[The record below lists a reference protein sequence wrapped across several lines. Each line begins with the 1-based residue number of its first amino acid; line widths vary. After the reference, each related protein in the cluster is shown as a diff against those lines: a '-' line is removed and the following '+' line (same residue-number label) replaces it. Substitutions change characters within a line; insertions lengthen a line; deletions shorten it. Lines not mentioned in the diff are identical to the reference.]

1 MNKQFKI
8 MEMTI
13 EQKEKRKE
21 YMRGYREENREK
33 LNAYSREYYKNHKE
47 YYQNYYKNYYLE
59 NKDRILMNHKLWV
72 DQKSIDSIYCFRN
85 IDGKVLYWGS
95 SSRFQERISAHCT
108 ANSHLKISAE
118 QMVSE
123 WFLDKIEYQN
133 YSKYNLSRDD
143 LFYLESYQKSK
154 EKEILKTAEVNFN
167 EDKLTRSKE
176 ALEELADNVEFV
188 EFDKLDKY
196 LN

>member
-13 EQKEKRKE
+13 EKKEKRKE

-47 YYQNYYKNYYLE
+47 YYQNYYLE

-118 QMVSE
+118 NMVSE

-133 YSKYNLSRDD
+133 YSKYNLSRED
-143 LFYLESYQKSK
+143 LYYLECIWKSK